1 MELWLPIENWNG
13 KFEAVGNGGWS
24 GVIQYQPNNQTHNSM
39 ISAFK
44 EGYAAASTDRG
55 LKGGP
60 PSLLGHP
67 EKMVDFGYRALH
79 ETVVTSKS
87 IIAAFYGHGAR
98 FSYFNGCS
106 SGGQEGLMEAQ
117 RYPEDFDGIVAGAP
131 ANYWTHLM
139 VSAIWDAP
147 QATYKARS
155 GNLPAEKLSLLH
167 SAVLGACDSLDGVK
181 DGVLEDPTRCKFDP
195 STLECKGADGPT
207 CLTTAQL
214 EGVRKMYGGPVN
226 PRTNEGIFPGRALGS
241 ELSWGGPAIGIAES
255 YFQFVTFQDPSWD
268 YRKLNFDSDVAL
280 ADKIDDGL
288 FNATD
293 PNLQPFFTHGG
304 KLIQYHGWNDEA
316 ISPFNSVNYY
326 KSVQER
332 LGGASKVDDS
342 YRLFMVPG
350 MLHCG
355 QGESPKLFNPVS
367 TLDRWRESN
376 VAPSQMTSMH
386 VTNGVVDS
394 VRLVCAYPQVPVYRG
409 TESTNDAAN
418 FSCKVPPRN

>member
-1 MELWLPIENWNG
+1 MIRTAGLLFLASTVVTLAQTPCEGLSALSLPNVTITAAETVLAGPFLTVTLAARCRVAAVLSPSSDSHIEMELWLPIENWNG

-241 ELSWGGPAIGIAES
+241 ELSWGGPAI
-255 YFQFVTFQDPSWD
+255 
-268 YRKLNFDSDVAL
+268 R
-280 ADKIDDGL
+280 
-288 FNATD
+288 
-293 PNLQPFFTHGG
+293 
-304 KLIQYHGWNDEA
+304 
-316 ISPFNSVNYY
+316 
-326 KSVQER
+326 R
-332 LGGASKVDDS
+332 
-342 YRLFMVPG
+342 
-350 MLHCG
+350 
-355 QGESPKLFNPVS
+355 
-367 TLDRWRESN
+367 DRN
-376 VAPSQMTSMH
+376 
-386 VTNGVVDS
+386 
-394 VRLVCAYPQVPVYRG
+394 
-409 TESTNDAAN
+409 
-418 FSCKVPPRN
+418 RNEPLSFL